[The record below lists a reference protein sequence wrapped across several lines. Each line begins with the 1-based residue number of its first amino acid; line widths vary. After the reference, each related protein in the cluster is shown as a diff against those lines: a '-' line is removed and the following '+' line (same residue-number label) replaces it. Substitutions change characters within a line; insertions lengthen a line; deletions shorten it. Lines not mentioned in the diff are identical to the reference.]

1 MFKIKKLIS
10 KLLGY
15 FGYEIQRHSSV
26 SSSVKE
32 PFYHFRDLVKET
44 RPIIFDVGAYKGV
57 FTNKINKKY
66 KSKIYAFE
74 PLDNYYNFLVEKFKD
89 DKNIRLFNIY
99 YMSTIRYDK

>member
-32 PFYHFRDLVKET
+32 PFYHFRNL
-44 RPIIFDVGAYKGV
+44 
-57 FTNKINKKY
+57 
-66 KSKIYAFE
+66 
-74 PLDNYYNFLVEKFKD
+74 LDNSQPL
-89 DKNIRLFNIY
+89 IL
-99 YMSTIRYDK
+99 MLALM